1 MSLSLHNAVH
11 LGQVTKMNSIPL
23 NHNGFTCL
31 SHRYALVNVAEQGI
45 HLWDIEEKCLV
56 RKFIGVQQG
65 NYTIYSCFGG
75 VDQNFVASGSEDN
88 KVYIYHVRRESPI
101 AVLSGHTRTVSCVS
115 WNPVYHQVFYNSLY
129 SVALLEMLRYRKLS
143 LKREPLV
150 TFYEVPNLKFQIT
163 LENFAR

>member
-1 MSLSLHNAVH
+1 
-11 LGQVTKMNSIPL
+11 MNSIPL
-23 NHNGFTCL
+23 NHYGFTCL

-115 WNPVYHQVFYNSLY
+115 WNPVYHQVCPTILFIL
-129 SVALLEMLRYRKLS
+129 
-143 LKREPLV
+143 
-150 TFYEVPNLKFQIT
+150 
-163 LENFAR
+163 